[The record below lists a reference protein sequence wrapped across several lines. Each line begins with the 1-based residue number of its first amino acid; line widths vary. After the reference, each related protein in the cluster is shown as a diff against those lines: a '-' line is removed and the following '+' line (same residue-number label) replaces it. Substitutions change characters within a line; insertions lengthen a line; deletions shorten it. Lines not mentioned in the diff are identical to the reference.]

1 MKLNNSSTLKM
12 LSKCSPGNLN
22 QNNGSCFSDDSL
34 IKISNQWNKEN
45 CKNYID
51 ITMNIRQMYKKMI
64 SNDKKN
70 VDDLNN
76 CLNQK
81 SPSKECMES
90 LINRVIILDL
100 IDDKLSYFSL

>member
-1 MKLNNSSTLKM
+1 
-12 LSKCSPGNLN
+12 
-22 QNNGSCFSDDSL
+22 
-34 IKISNQWNKEN
+34 
-45 CKNYID
+45 
-51 ITMNIRQMYKKMI
+51 MYKKMI

-90 LINRVIILDL
+90 
-100 IDDKLSYFSL
+100 